1 MPVWIIILFIGLFA
15 LVLLAVGLG
24 LKVVENQRR
33 RQVAGMIQTVSG
45 ESAPEGPSLILR
57 PVETDTFADAFNAL
71 PFASRWDRLLK
82 QAGLTWTGPQLLLSM
97 AGGGIAGLLIGI
109 KVHVLVDLIP
119 SMIGFACLFG
129 SLPYLLVARKR
140 AKRMKEFETQFPDA
154 LDFLARSMR
163 AGHAFSVSLEMLA
176 DEMSEP
182 LSVEFRQVFNE
193 QNLGS
198 SIDAALSNLQL
209 RVPSLDVG
217 FFVSAVM
224 LQKQTGGNL
233 AEILTKLAFII
244 RERFRLKLKVRSA
257 SAHGRLTGTI
267 LTFMPM
273 VLMLILSAIAP
284 EYLPAM
290 VNDPLGRYLVSGAMV
305 GQLLGYLCIR
315 KIINIKV

>member
-1 MPVWIIILFIGLFA
+1 MIALALLFA
-15 LVLLAVGLG
+15 
-24 LKVVENQRR
+24 
-33 RQVAGMIQTVSG
+33 
-45 ESAPEGPSLILR
+45 
-57 PVETDTFADAFNAL
+57 
-71 PFASRWDRLLK
+71 
-82 QAGLTWTGPQLLLSM
+82 
-97 AGGGIAGLLIGI
+97 
-109 KVHVLVDLIP
+109 
-119 SMIGFACLFG
+119 

-140 AKRMKEFETQFPDA
+140 AKRMKAFEAQFPDA

-163 AGHAFSVSLEMLA
+163 GGHAFSVTLEMLA

-182 LSVEFRQVFNE
+182 ISVEFRQVFNE

-198 SIDAALSNLQL
+198 SIDAALKNLQV

-224 LQKQTGGNL
+224 LQKETGGNL

-267 LTFMPM
+267 LTLMPM
-273 VLMLILSAIAP
+273 FLIFALSLVVP
-284 EYLPAM
+284 EYLPSM
-290 VNDPLGRYLVSGAMV
+290 VNDSLGKYLIAGSIV
-305 GQLLGYLCIR
+305 GQVLGYLCIR